1 MLIDAVDG
9 AMDLIDQ
16 RCCKKWAVVSG
27 DLFFIVRFHKI
38 GEWKIA
44 TGTQHGALAEKTC
57 VSEVYVGI
65 VLKW

>member
-27 DLFFIVRFHKI
+27 DLLLLHRAFSQDRRMENSDWYPTRCTC
-38 GEWKIA
+38 GENMR
-44 TGTQHGALAEKTC
+44 Q
-57 VSEVYVGI
+57 
-65 VLKW
+65 

>member
-27 DLFFIVRFHKI
+27 DLFFFIVRFHKI
-38 GEWKIA
+38 GDNGK
-44 TGTQHGALAEKTC
+44 
-57 VSEVYVGI
+57 
-65 VLKW
+65 